1 MAIRTK
7 RIHEPASR
15 GDGTRILV
23 DRLWPRGVSKEKAAI
38 SFWARDLAPSDE
50 LRKWYGHAPEKWEKF
65 RSRYFNELDNNPA
78 ALDALSPYL
87 KAKTVTL
94 VFSSREEE
102 LNNASALKEYLESRK
117 DGE

>member
-7 RIHEPASR
+7 RIYEPASR

-23 DRLWPRGVSKEKAAI
+23 DRLWPRGVSKEKAAV
-38 SFWARDLAPSDE
+38 SFWARELAPSDE
-50 LRKWYGHAPEKWEKF
+50 LRKWYGHAPEKWKKF

-78 ALDALSPYL
+78 ALAALAPYL
-87 KAKTVTL
+87 NAKTVTL
-94 VFSSREEE
+94 VFGSKEERF
-102 LNNASALKEYLESRK
+102 NNASALKEYLESRK

>member
-7 RIHEPASR
+7 RIYEPASR
-15 GDGTRILV
+15 SDGTRILV
-23 DRLWPRGVSKEKAAI
+23 DRLWPRGVSKEKANI
-38 SFWARDLAPSDE
+38 EFWARDLAPSDE
-50 LRKWYGHAPEKWEKF
+50 LRKWYGHAPEKWKEF
-65 RSRYFNELDNNPA
+65 RSRYFRELDNNPA
-78 ALDALSPYL
+78 ALAALSPYL

-94 VFSSREEE
+94 VFGSKEEV